1 MFEAE
6 EGREKETVNICYQEG
21 RDAQH
26 WGKSVDD
33 NPYMSDLCKW
43 LRWLDGY
50 LDAQYEG
57 MYD

>member
-1 MFEAE
+1 
-6 EGREKETVNICYQEG
+6 VNSYYQEG
-21 RDAQH
+21 RDAHH

-33 NPYMSDLCKW
+33 NPYFDAAVGGHNTEF
-43 LRWLDGY
+43 LRYINWLDGY